1 MSRVRSGVLAAWAS
15 AWLAGEAAY
24 DDVVAHVT
32 GRDEPHRV
40 TGLTG
45 PAGLPADEAPLGWA
59 LTVLRERCPEGVR
72 VVLPVPGDPRGLPL
86 RTAAGSI
93 GPAGPAGPAGPGG
106 DGSAAFAAAAMAAG
120 EGVVGR
126 GVGLAPELTEH
137 GSALGSRT
145 TSVRWTL
152 YAIGETAPDPLTVA
166 EAEHDLTEA
175 LRSSAAALTA
185 LDVATWRPEL
195 AAELARVRRR
205 PAAPDLPPGHDA
217 RAVRLLAQADRLATV
232 LDLAAAD
239 APGGSVNAHDA
250 RERDEAL
257 RPLATAVRRARGAA
271 YNAVP
276 SRHR

>member
-32 GRDEPHRV
+32 GRDEPHRAV
-40 TGLTG
+40 GAAG
-45 PAGLPADEAPLGWA
+45 PAGVEFPPDGAPLGWA
-59 LTVLRERCPEGVR
+59 LTVLRERSPHGVR

-86 RTAAGSI
+86 AAASHPDGS
-93 GPAGPAGPAGPGG
+93 
-106 DGSAAFAAAAMAAG
+106 GSAAFAAAAMAAG
-120 EGVVGR
+120 EGVTGR

-166 EAEHDLTEA
+166 EAEHELTEA
-175 LRSSAAALTA
+175 LRAAASA
-185 LDVATWRPEL
+185 LKALEVASWRPEL
-195 AAELARVRRR
+195 ASELARVRRR
-205 PAAPDLPPGHDA
+205 PVAPDLPPGHDA
-217 RAVRLLAQADRLATV
+217 RAVRLLAQADRLAAV
-232 LDLAAAD
+232 LDLAAVD
-239 APGGSVNAHDA
+239 APGGAVTGHEA
-250 RERDEAL
+250 RERHEAL
-257 RPLATAVRRARGAA
+257 RPLTTAVRRARGAA

>member
-15 AWLAGEAAY
+15 AWLAGDAAY

-40 TGLTG
+40 TGL
-45 PAGLPADEAPLGWA
+45 PDADLPGDEAPLGWA
-59 LTVLRERCPEGVR
+59 LTVLRERSPDGVR
-72 VVLPVPGDPRGLPL
+72 VVLPVPGDPRGLP
-86 RTAAGSI
+86 
-93 GPAGPAGPAGPGG
+93 PEVPGG
-106 DGSAAFAAAAMAAG
+106 YAATAMAAG

-126 GVGLAPELTEH
+126 GIGLVPALTEH

-145 TSVRWTL
+145 ISVRWQL
-152 YAIGETAPDPLTVA
+152 FPIGEPAADPLTVA
-166 EAEHDLTEA
+166 EAEHDLAEA
-175 LRSSAAALTA
+175 LRAAATDLAA

-195 AAELARVRRR
+195 AGELARVRRK

-217 RAVRLLAQADRLATV
+217 RAVRLLAQADRLSAV

-239 APGGSVNAHDA
+239 DPGGAVTVRAA
-250 RERDEAL
+250 RERELAV
-257 RPLATAVRRARGAA
+257 RPLSTAVRRARCAA

>member
-40 TGLTG
+40 V
-45 PAGLPADEAPLGWA
+45 GLPGASGLATDDETPLGWA
-59 LTVLRERCPEGVR
+59 LTVLRERSPHGVR
-72 VVLPVPGDPRGLPL
+72 VVLPAPGDPRGLP
-86 RTAAGSI
+86 
-93 GPAGPAGPAGPGG
+93 PAGPGAPDSG
-106 DGSAAFAAAAMAAG
+106 AFAAAAMAAG

-126 GVGLAPELTEH
+126 GVGLAPALTEH
-137 GSALGSRT
+137 GSPLGSKT
-145 TSVRWTL
+145 ISVLWTL
-152 YAIGETAPDPLTVA
+152 YPIGEAAPDPLTVA

-175 LRSSAAALTA
+175 LRDAATALTA
-185 LDVATWRPEL
+185 LEVASWRPEI
-195 AAELARVRRR
+195 AGELARVRRK

-232 LDLAAAD
+232 LDLAATD
-239 APGGSVNAHDA
+239 DPGGAVTSHDA
-250 RERDEAL
+250 RERTEAL
-257 RPLATAVRRARGAA
+257 RPLSTAVRRARCAA

>member
-15 AWLAGEAAY
+15 AWLAGDAAY

-40 TGLTG
+40 TGLPG
-45 PAGLPADEAPLGWA
+45 ADPADPQTPLGWA
-59 LTVLRERCPEGVR
+59 LTVLRERSADGVR
-72 VVLPVPGDPRGLPL
+72 VVLPVPGDPRGLPAEL
-86 RTAAGSI
+86 A
-93 GPAGPAGPAGPGG
+93 
-106 DGSAAFAAAAMAAG
+106 DGFAAAAMAAG

-126 GVGLAPELTEH
+126 GIGLVPELTEH
-137 GSALGSRT
+137 GSPLGSRT
-145 TSVRWTL
+145 ISVLWRA
-152 YAIGETAPDPLTVA
+152 YPIGEPTPDPLTVA

-175 LRSSAAALTA
+175 LRSAATALA
-185 LDVATWRPEL
+185 ELDVATWRPEL
-195 AAELARVRRR
+195 AGELARVRRK

-239 APGGSVNAHDA
+239 DPGGAVTGHAA
-250 RERDEAL
+250 REREQAL